1 MKLKQWLAHGWFEGK
16 KKKSRKKPTYTSG
29 SEVAAKKM
37 VVVVSAAIGDSGSGL
52 IASSFSFSQLR
63 HPKVTLS
70 LSLSGV
76 SALGYL
82 VILTFTREATQSP
95 STRAFKNQIKTHNQ
109 FFGKKKHTH
118 KTTRTEHNFL
128 KFKANPFEKYSQI
141 KT

>member
-1 MKLKQWLAHGWFEGK
+1 MDDLKGK
-16 KKKSRKKPTYTSG
+16 KKKSRKKPTHTSG

-109 FFGKKKHTH
+109 FFGKKKTHT
-118 KTTRTEHNFL
+118 KPQERNIIF
-128 KFKANPFEKYSQI
+128 
-141 KT
+141 